1 MKDKGL
7 TKVFSSVLCL
17 VLVLSMFVQTRTV
30 ALAVEEADFIY
41 EINSSCIVDGDEE
54 YEITYAVV
62 KGYRGTETDITF
74 PDTLGGYPI
83 RNVNL
88 NLDNDSDPQVTVV
101 RLPASVK
108 GFRLDSSTLTDVFWN
123 VNDNAV
129 GDEILQYHFGVK
141 FHLADADVYS
151 CKTEDGYFAD
161 IRKDYAKIYKYEGSK
176 TAAKVPDTINGK
188 SVKYVSSNTF
198 QDNKKITSVEFP
210 AGAVSV
216 DSFSFSGCTK
226 LKTVKLPSS
235 VTSVSG
241 TAFSDSA
248 VTNVYFASTQ
258 ANWIK
263 AVSYDAM
270 FGTGTELYTF
280 GDIVLHFS
288 DWTVKS
294 VTENGFKAS
303 LYKTFAVIYGYT
315 GKSNTMVVPAKIS
328 GKAVFQVESS
338 TFSNKNA
345 TSITLSEGI
354 KQASIYIY
362 SHNNKSLVIKIPSTI
377 VLLNLVKSNYVKQIQ
392 YNGTKAQWVRLMH
405 SATKGDGV
413 KYLKTLS
420 NKTVSLKSVVNSVNG
435 PKITWGKIDGADA
448 YLVYRKNGSSW
459 TLLGKSKT
467 TSFTDKTAKS
477 GKTYTYTVKAESAYK
492 IDSYSGVE
500 YSKYNKTGISI
511 KFLSAPKISTVVS
524 ATNGLKV
531 TWNKISGAK
540 GYYVYRKTSNG
551 WNRLGATSST
561 SFVDKTAKN
570 NTAYTYTVRA
580 YYGKTASS
588 FYSSGKSGTYLK
600 APVISKLANTNTGIT
615 IQWNKV
621 SGATVYTV
629 YRKTTGGWTNLGN
642 TKNLSFKD
650 TTAKAGTT
658 YTYTVRAKKT
668 GVASSYYSD
677 KKIKRLETPKLVKL
691 TAQSGKN
698 TLTFGKVEGASY
710 YNIYR
715 KTGNGEWEKLGKTD
729 GLKYVDKTI
738 KKGITYTYTVIA
750 VSGSSKSTFN
760 STGLKVKAK

>member
-1 MKDKGL
+1 MKEKGL
-7 TKVFSSVLCL
+7 RKAFGSVLCL
-17 VLVLSMFVQTRTV
+17 VLIFAVFMQAGTV
-30 ALAVEEADFIY
+30 AFAVGETDFIY
-41 EINSSCIVDGDEE
+41 KINSSYVIDGDKE
-54 YEITYAVV
+54 YKITYAVV
-62 KGYRGTETDITF
+62 KDYRGNETDITF
-74 PDTLGGYPI
+74 PEALGGYPV
-83 RNVNL
+83 RDVNL
-88 NLDNDSDPQVTVV
+88 NLDNDTDPQVTVV

-108 GFRLDSSTLTDVFWN
+108 NFRLDSSTLTDVYWN
-123 VNDNAV
+123 VKDSAV
-129 GDEILQYHFGVK
+129 GDETLQYHFGVK

-161 IRKDYAKIYKYEGSK
+161 IRKDYANIYKYEGSK
-176 TAAKVPDTINGK
+176 TAVNVPDNINGK
-188 SVKYVSSNTF
+188 PVKYVSRNTF
-198 QDNKKITSVEFP
+198 RDNKKITSVEFP
-210 AGAVSV
+210 AGAASV

-226 LKTVKLPSS
+226 LKTVKLPST
-235 VTSVSG
+235 VTFVSG

-248 VTNVYFASTQ
+248 VKDVYFASTQ
-258 ANWIK
+258 AKWIK

-270 FGTGTELYTF
+270 FGTGIGLNTF

-303 LYKTFAVIYGYT
+303 LYKTFAVVYGYT
-315 GKSNTMVVPAKIS
+315 GESNTMVVPAKIG

-354 KQASIYIY
+354 KQASILIF

-377 VLLNLVKSNYVKQIQ
+377 VFLDLVKNGYVKQIQ
-392 YNGTKAQWVRLMH
+392 YNGTKAQWARLMH
-405 SATKGDGV
+405 SGTKGDGV
-413 KYLKTLS
+413 KYLKTIS
-420 NKTVSLKSVVNSVNG
+420 NKTVSLKSIVNSGSG
-435 PKITWGKIDGADA
+435 PKITWGKVDGADA
-448 YLVYRKNGSSW
+448 YRVYRKKGSSW

-511 KFLSAPKISTVVS
+511 KFLSVPKISAVAS
-524 ATNGLKV
+524 ATSGLKV
-531 TWNKISGAK
+531 TWNKVTGAK
-540 GYYVYRKTSNG
+540 GYYVYRKTSDG
-551 WNRLGATSST
+551 WNRLGTTSST

-629 YRKTTGGWTNLGN
+629 YRKTTGDWTNLGN
-642 TKNLSFKD
+642 TKNLNFKD

-677 KKIKRLETPKLVKL
+677 KKIKRLETPELIKL
-691 TAQSGKN
+691 TAQSEKN
-698 TLTFGKVEGASY
+698 TLIFGKVAGAY
-710 YNIYR
+710 CYNIYR
-715 KTGNGEWEKLGKTD
+715 KTGNGEWDKIGETD
-729 GLKYVDKTI
+729 GLKYVDKNI
-738 KKGITYTYTVIA
+738 KKGVTYTYTVIA

-760 STGLKVKAK
+760 STGLNVKAK